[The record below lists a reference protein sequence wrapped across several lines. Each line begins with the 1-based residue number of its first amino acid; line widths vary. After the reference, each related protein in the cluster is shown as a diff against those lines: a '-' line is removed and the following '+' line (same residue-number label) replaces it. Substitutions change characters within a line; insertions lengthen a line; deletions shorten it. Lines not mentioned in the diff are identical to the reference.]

1 MSRWLLDLG
10 NTRLKC
16 APLHE
21 DGRIGD
27 VVALGHDESVF
38 TAALG
43 DALPARGVS
52 VCLASVASPAL
63 TQAVLEVL
71 VQRFRR
77 ICIARVQPVFAGVR
91 IGYAQPSQLGV
102 DRFLAM
108 VAARARAPSA
118 WLVVGVGT
126 AVTVDLMDAHGRHRG
141 GRIGPSP
148 RLMREAL
155 HHAAAHLPAV
165 GGEYDEFATC
175 TEDALA
181 SGCEGAA
188 IGLIE
193 RSLLQAQAVL
203 GEPPGLLLHGGG
215 SEVLASRLP
224 GMLLAPSL
232 VLEGLAAWAR
242 MGIAAGNGIDR
253 IETC

>member
-1 MSRWLLDLG
+1 MSQWLLDLG

-16 APLHE
+16 APLRE
-21 DGRIGD
+21 AGRIGE
-27 VVALGHDESVF
+27 VLALGHDESTF
-38 TAALG
+38 TAALA
-43 DALPARGVS
+43 DVLPARGAS

-63 TQAVLEVL
+63 TQSVLAVL
-71 VQRFRR
+71 VQHFQR
-77 ICIARVQPVFAGVR
+77 ISIARVQPVFAGVR

-108 VAARARAPSA
+108 VAARARAASA
-118 WLVVGVGT
+118 WMVVGVGT
-126 AVTVDLMDAHGRHRG
+126 AVTVDLLDAHGQHRG

-155 HHAAAHLPAV
+155 NHAAAHLPV
-165 GGEYDEFATC
+165 EGGSYDEFATC

-181 SGCEGAA
+181 SGCDGAA

-193 RSLLQAQAVL
+193 RSLLQAQVLL
-203 GEPPGLLLHGGG
+203 GETPALLLHGGG
-215 SEVLASRLP
+215 AEALASRLP
-224 GMLLAPSL
+224 GALLAPSL
-232 VLEGLAAWAR
+232 VMEGLAVWASA
-242 MGIAAGNGIDR
+242 GIAPNTAVDR